1 MAKNKIPGC
10 VDPQE
15 GENGSKAIIDH
26 VQALMS
32 LDKVNEPA
40 IQALFPT
47 VSRWRSSSYRDRKY
61 SLKLPCGNYFVF
73 NAKKKSGAPRR
84 VTSYKLNCPH
94 AGKFS
99 YVP

>member
-47 VSRWRSSSYRDRKY
+47 VSRWRS
-61 SLKLPCGNYFVF
+61 
-73 NAKKKSGAPRR
+73 
-84 VTSYKLNCPH
+84 
-94 AGKFS
+94 
-99 YVP
+99 